1 MAGKRA
7 AWSLH
12 LLCRARQPQSGLNVP
27 GSGHPALAEG
37 APAPQSAP
45 PPELGADEP
54 PGGPM
59 APTGPN
65 PASLPGGTLCRSNLR
80 QEPSAGIPHAG
91 ICAGG
96 RPQGR
101 SLPQPAASTSRCCTP
116 SCGASTNIWCAGPA
130 GNTNGCAGAKGE
142 RKNSWPGQQY
152 ASRPCSL
159 TGASASNPTAGRW
172 EPCKPRG
179 FRTVL
184 RAAGGEIPPADSPC
198 ATSATGGCDVEDRAD
213 GCGVV
218 LVMEAGPPQP
228 PC

>member
-12 LLCRARQPQSGLNVP
+12 LLRRARQPQGGLNVP
-27 GSGHPALAEG
+27 DSGHPALAEG

-45 PPELGADEP
+45 PPELGTDEP

-101 SLPQPAASTSRCCTP
+101 SLPQPDPSTAPSCAYSHGASTS
-116 SCGASTNIWCAGPA
+116 
-130 GNTNGCAGAKGE
+130 
-142 RKNSWPGQQY
+142 NSP
-152 ASRPCSL
+152 
-159 TGASASNPTAGRW
+159 
-172 EPCKPRG
+172 
-179 FRTVL
+179 
-184 RAAGGEIPPADSPC
+184 
-198 ATSATGGCDVEDRAD
+198 
-213 GCGVV
+213 
-218 LVMEAGPPQP
+218 
-228 PC
+228 